1 MPDRAGLGQRVL
13 QALELTAEGA
23 VLHKHTMWELCEL
36 LTRLDPSDLTPA
48 ETMGIT
54 VILAE
59 AHARKLAAPNPT
71 VVVGISE
78 WRENVVG

>member
-13 QALELTAEGA
+13 QALELTAGDA
-23 VLHKHTMWELCEL
+23 ALHAHTTWELCEL
-36 LTRLDPSDLTPA
+36 LTRLRPSDLTPA

-59 AHARKLAAPNPT
+59 AHARKLSSPRPT
-71 VVVGISE
+71 IAVPPERGEYV
-78 WRENVVG
+78 R